1 MTEKK
6 SLSMAELAGQ
16 TDTDEKTLL
25 LYCDEGLISP
35 SQEGDTPLFADE
47 DIERVLM
54 IKRLTEDLGVNLA
67 GVEVILN
74 MRQQMLHMQSDF
86 ERMIDDMR
94 AGILKGLS
102 DYEARI
108 KRPLIE
114 SKSLKKIKVNIKDS
128 SNNS

>member
-6 SLSMAELAGQ
+6 SLSMAELAEQ

-35 SQEGDTPLFADE
+35 SLEGDTPLFADE

-114 SKSLKKIKVNIKDS
+114 SKSLKKIKVKIEDS

>member
-6 SLSMAELAGQ
+6 TLSAAELAGL

-25 LYCDEGLISP
+25 LYSGEGLISP
-35 SQEGDTPLFADE
+35 SMEGDVPLFAAE
-47 DIERVLM
+47 DVERVLM

-114 SKSLKKIKVNIKDS
+114 SKSLKKIKVKIED
-128 SNNS
+128 

>member
-1 MTEKK
+1 MTKK
-6 SLSMAELAGQ
+6 KALSIEELAGL
-16 TDTDEKTLL
+16 TDTDKKTLL

-35 SQEGDTPLFADE
+35 DMEGDAPLFSDDA
-47 DIERVLM
+47 IERVSM
-54 IKRLTEDLGVNLA
+54 IKRLTGDLGVNLA

-74 MRQQMLHMQSDF
+74 MRKQMLHMQSDF

-114 SKSLKKIKVNIKDS
+114 SKGLKKIKVKIED
-128 SNNS
+128 

>member
-1 MTEKK
+1 MTKK
-6 SLSMAELAGQ
+6 KTLSIAELAGL
-16 TDTDEKTLL
+16 TNTDEKMLL

-35 SQEGDTPLFADE
+35 SIKGDAPLFSDE
-47 DIERVLM
+47 DIERVSM
-54 IKRLTEDLGVNLA
+54 IKRLTGDLGVNLA

-102 DYEARI
+102 GYEARI

-114 SKSLKKIKVNIKDS
+114 SKSLKKIKVKMEDT

>member
-6 SLSMAELAGQ
+6 TLSAAELAGL
-16 TDTDEKTLL
+16 TDTDEETLL
-25 LYCDEGLISP
+25 LYSGEGLISP
-35 SQEGDTPLFADE
+35 SMEGDAPLFAAE
-47 DIERVLM
+47 DVERVLM

-114 SKSLKKIKVNIKDS
+114 SKSFKKIKVNIED
-128 SNNS
+128 

>member
-1 MTEKK
+1 MTKKK

-16 TDTDEKTLL
+16 TDSDEKTLL

-35 SQEGDTPLFADE
+35 SLEGDSPLFVDE

-114 SKSLKKIKVNIKDS
+114 SKSLKKIKVKIEDT

>member
-1 MTEKK
+1 MTKK
-6 SLSMAELAGQ
+6 KTLSMAELAGL

-25 LYCDEGLISP
+25 LYYDEGLISP
-35 SQEGDTPLFADE
+35 SSEGDAPLFSDE
-47 DIERVLM
+47 DIERVSM
-54 IKRLTEDLGVNLA
+54 IKRLTGDLGVNLA

-114 SKSLKKIKVNIKDS
+114 SKSLKKIKVKIEDT

>member
-1 MTEKK
+1 V
-6 SLSMAELAGQ
+6 AELAGL

-25 LYCDEGLISP
+25 IYCDEGLISP
-35 SQEGDTPLFADE
+35 SLEGAAPLFADE
-47 DIERVLM
+47 DVERALM

-114 SKSLKKIKVNIKDS
+114 SRSLKKLKVKIED
-128 SNNS
+128 

>member
-1 MTEKK
+1 MTKK
-6 SLSMAELAGQ
+6 KTLRMAELAEL
-16 TDTDEKTLL
+16 TDTDEKTLIQ
-25 LYCDEGLISP
+25 YYDEGLISP
-35 SQEGDTPLFADE
+35 SSEGDTPLFSGDA
-47 DIERVLM
+47 IERVPM
-54 IKRLTEDLGVNLA
+54 IKRLTEDLGVNFA

-102 DYEARI
+102 DYESRI

-114 SKSLKKIKVNIKDS
+114 SKSLKKIKVKMEDT

>member
-1 MTEKK
+1 MTKKK

-16 TDTDEKTLL
+16 TDSDEKTLL

-35 SQEGDTPLFADE
+35 SLEGDSPLFVDE

>member
-1 MTEKK
+1 MTKK
-6 SLSMAELAGQ
+6 NTLSVAELAGL
-16 TDTDEKTLL
+16 TDTDEKIILI
-25 LYCDEGLISP
+25 YCDEGLIFP
-35 SQEGDTPLFADE
+35 SLEENAPLFADE
-47 DIERVLM
+47 DVERVLM
-54 IKRLTEDLGVNLA
+54 IRRLTEDLGVNLA

-114 SKSLKKIKVNIKDS
+114 SKSLKKIKVK
-128 SNNS
+128 

>member
-1 MTEKK
+1 MTKK
-6 SLSMAELAGQ
+6 KTLSIAELAGL

-25 LYCDEGLISP
+25 LYYGEGLIS
-35 SQEGDTPLFADE
+35 SSSEGDALLFSDE
-47 DIERVLM
+47 DIERVSM
-54 IKRLTEDLGVNLA
+54 IKRLTGDLGVNLA

-86 ERMIDDMR
+86 ERMIEDMR

-114 SKSLKKIKVNIKDS
+114 SKSLKKIKVKIEDT

>member
-1 MTEKK
+1 MSEKK
-6 SLSMAELAGQ
+6 SLSMVELAGQ
-16 TDTDEKTLL
+16 TDSDEKTLL

-35 SQEGDTPLFADE
+35 SLEGDVPLFADE

-94 AGILKGLS
+94 TGILKGLS

-114 SKSLKKIKVNIKDS
+114 SKSLKKIKVKIEDT

>member
-1 MTEKK
+1 MAGKK
-6 SLSMAELAGQ
+6 LFSLSELAGLV
-16 TDTDEKTLL
+16 DIDKKTILG
-25 LYCDEGLISP
+25 YCSEGLIAQP
-35 SQEGDTPLFADE
+35 GGEEDPIYTDE
-47 DIERVLM
+47 DVERVSM
-54 IKRLTEDLGVNLA
+54 IIRLTEDLGVNLP

-114 SKSLKKIKVNIKDS
+114 SRGVKKIKAKLEDD
-128 SNNS
+128 SNNL